1 MKKMLVNFMAII
13 GLVTVLAGIIVA
25 TDNIYAKVNAKSEV
39 RKSNEYVYTQLDNLI
54 NEESVDRSITIE
66 RCDNGD
72 YRIVHNNG
80 FKDYKY
86 DTIYKNSNRIVE
98 VRK

>member
-13 GLVTVLAGIIVA
+13 GGMTIIAMLIMAA
-25 TDNIYAKVNAKSEV
+25 TNVYSKVNAKSEI
-39 RKSNEYVYTQLDNLI
+39 RKSNEYVYTQLDGLVTG
-54 NEESVDRSITIE
+54 ESVDKKITIE
-66 RCDNGD
+66 VCSNGD
-72 YRIVHNNG
+72 YRIIHNNG

>member
-1 MKKMLVNFMAII
+1 MKRLIVNFMAII

-39 RKSNEYVYTQLDNLI
+39 RKANEYVYTQLDNLI
-54 NEESVDRSITIE
+54 NEESVDHSITIE

-80 FKDYKY
+80 YKDYKY
-86 DTIYKNSNRIVE
+86 DTIYKNSGNIVE